1 VGSEAGPCERQ
12 PKMLKRE
19 LKNKSRKPRDL
30 ARNWY
35 SDSLKRIN
43 LLFLRVR
50 RRVEMKFMMK
60 MMMMW

>member
-1 VGSEAGPCERQ
+1 MIVSREAGPRERQ

-19 LKNKSRKPRDL
+19 FTNNFKIQGAKLENCQKKF
-30 ARNWY
+30 
-35 SDSLKRIN
+35 N

-50 RRVEMKFMMK
+50 RRRWEMK